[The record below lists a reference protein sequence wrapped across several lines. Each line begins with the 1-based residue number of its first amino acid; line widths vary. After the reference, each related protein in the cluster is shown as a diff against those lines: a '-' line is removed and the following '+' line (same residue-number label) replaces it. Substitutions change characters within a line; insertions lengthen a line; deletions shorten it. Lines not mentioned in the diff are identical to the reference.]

1 MTTPEHSSQ
10 KSGNIVTKPS
20 SVDEE
25 STAGHNKYCLSEE
38 EISRR
43 RRLRR
48 QFFGHTSDDEE
59 DDEEEG
65 EEKKEQEWTLE
76 RIKDYYDRGIHDH
89 SDCEDAEEQRQ
100 LQSGFYYKVN
110 VKCNEDMLE
119 QRPPSPPPPPPLVL
133 WKIMLNM
140 PSYIERR
147 KRDPSVSFWS
157 NISSSSKD
165 SFEALIEEKL

>member
-1 MTTPEHSSQ
+1 
-10 KSGNIVTKPS
+10 
-20 SVDEE
+20 E

-48 QFFGHTSDDEE
+48 QFYWHTSDEEE
-59 DDEEEG
+59 DDEEE
-65 EEKKEQEWTLE
+65 EQEWTLE
-76 RIKDYYDRGIHDH
+76 RIKSYYDRGIHDH
-89 SDCEDAEEQRQ
+89 SECEEGGTT
-100 LQSGFYYKVN
+100 SN
-110 VKCNEDMLE
+110 VKCNEDMLK
-119 QRPPSPPPPPPLVL
+119 QRPPPRPPSPPPPPPLVL

-165 SFEALIEEKL
+165 SSEALIEEKL

>member
-1 MTTPEHSSQ
+1 MASSSMV
-10 KSGNIVTKPS
+10 KNELRTKPS

-25 STAGHNKYCLSEE
+25 STAGHNKYRLSEE

-48 QFFGHTSDDEE
+48 QLFRHTSDKEE
-59 DDEEEG
+59 DDEEE
-65 EEKKEQEWTLE
+65 EEENKEQGWNLE
-76 RIKDYYDRGIHDH
+76 RIKYYYDRGIQDH
-89 SDCEDAEEQRQ
+89 IDCEDVEEQRQ

-119 QRPPSPPPPPPLVL
+119 QLPPSPPPPPPLVL
-133 WKIMLNM
+133 WKIM
-140 PSYIERR
+140 
-147 KRDPSVSFWS
+147 S